1 MNKRW
6 MRLDNAALIFPAVR
20 CRHWANAFRVSATL
34 TEPVDPVILQRAVD
48 DLMPR
53 FPSMYVRLRTGVF
66 WYYLEEIEHP
76 PKVREDFAYPLTLMQ
91 DKELRV
97 CCLRVM
103 YFRDRIAV
111 ECFHSLTDGNGGMI
125 YLKTLTAR
133 YLTLKYGVAIPSEE
147 GVLDWQEAPKPEE
160 LEDSFVR
167 NTNGVVLNDRE
178 PDALRMRGTREYD
191 FLYLTTGVI
200 PTQALLEA
208 AHRYKST
215 ITIFLAAVLEEVILE
230 YQVARCPNR
239 KKRKPVKVTVPI
251 NLRRLYGSRTLRNF
265 VLTLNPGVDPRM
277 GDYSLEEL
285 CKIMAAQ
292 LAAEGTHQQMAG
304 RIAANVTPQQIFAIR
319 AVPLW
324 LKNIIMGIVY
334 SRRGESKGCINLSNL
349 GKVQLPASMTP
360 YVRRMEFII
369 GPQRTY
375 PNNCSVASFGDETY
389 VNIIRN
395 IREPELERRFYSR
408 LVELGV
414 PVLIESNSRDS
425 RRREQNA
432 GRS

>member
-1 MNKRW
+1 

-20 CRHWANAFRVSATL
+20 RRRWANAFRVSATL
-34 TEPVDPVILQRAVD
+34 AEPVDPAVLQQAVE

-66 WYYLEEIEHP
+66 WYYLEELETP
-76 PKVREDFAYPLTLMQ
+76 PTVREDYAYPLTLMQ
-91 DKELRV
+91 NKELHT

-111 ECFHSLTDGNGGMI
+111 EFFHSLTDGTGGMT

-133 YLTLKYGVAIPSEE
+133 YLTLKYGVEIPPEE

-167 NTNGVVLNDRE
+167 NTNGVVLNDHE
-178 PDALRMRGTREYD
+178 PDALRMTGTREYD

-200 PTQALLEA
+200 PTEALLEA
-208 AHRYKST
+208 AHRYQST
-215 ITIFLAAVLEEVILE
+215 ITVFLAAVLEQSILE
-230 YQVARCPNR
+230 YQAERCPNR
-239 KKRKPVKVTVPI
+239 KKRKPVKVTIPI
-251 NLRRLYGSRTLRNF
+251 NLRRLYGSKTLRNF

-277 GDYSLEEL
+277 GDYTLEEL
-285 CKIMAAQ
+285 CKVMAAQ
-292 LAAEGTHQQMAG
+292 LAAEGTPQQMAG
-304 RIAANVTPQQIFAIR
+304 RIAANVTPQQIAAIR

-324 LKNIIMGIVY
+324 LKNIIMGIIY
-334 SRRGESKGCINLSNL
+334 TQRGETKGCINLSNL
-349 GKVQLPASMTP
+349 GPVRLPASMTP

-375 PNNCSVASFGDETY
+375 PNNCSIASFGGETY

-425 RRREQNA
+425 RQREQNA

>member
-1 MNKRW
+1 MSKRW

-20 CRHWANAFRVSATL
+20 CRRWANAFRVSATL
-34 TEPVDPVILQRAVD
+34 TEPVDPAVLQQAVD

-66 WYYLEEIEHP
+66 WYYLEEISAP
-76 PKVREDFAYPLTLMQ
+76 PKVREDYAYPLTLMQ
-91 DKELRV
+91 DKELHT

-111 ECFHSLTDGNGGMI
+111 EFFHSLTDGTGGMT

-133 YLTLKYGVAIPSEE
+133 YLTLKHGVQIPAEA
-147 GVLDWQEAPKPEE
+147 GVLDWQEAPKAEE

-167 NTNGVVLNDRE
+167 NTNGVVLNDHE
-178 PDALRMRGTREYD
+178 PDALRMSGTREYD
-191 FLYLTTGVI
+191 FLHLTTGVI
-200 PTQALLEA
+200 PMQALLEA

-215 ITIFLAAVLEEVILE
+215 VTVFLAAVLEQSILE
-230 YQVARCPNR
+230 YQADRCPNR
-239 KKRKPVKVTVPI
+239 KKRKPVKVTIPI
-251 NLRRLYGSRTLRNF
+251 NLRRLYGSKTLRNF

-292 LAAEGTHQQMAG
+292 LAAEGTPQQMAG
-304 RIAANVTPQQIFAIR
+304 RIAANVTPQQIVAIR

-324 LKNIIMGIVY
+324 LKNIIMGIIY
-334 SRRGESKGCINLSNL
+334 TQRGETKGCINLSNL
-349 GKVQLPASMTP
+349 GRVQLPEPMLP
-360 YVRRMEFII
+360 LVRRMEFII

-375 PNNCSVASFGDETY
+375 PNNCSVASFGGETF
-389 VNIIRN
+389 VNVIRN
-395 IREPELERRFYSR
+395 IREPELERRFFSR

-414 PVLIESNSRDS
+414 PVGIESNSPA
-425 RRREQNA
+425 RRR
-432 GRS
+432 S

>member
-20 CRHWANAFRVSATL
+20 CRHWANAFRVSTTL
-34 TEPVDPVILQRAVD
+34 TEPVDPAVLQQAVD
-48 DLMPR
+48 DLMSR
-53 FPSMYVRLRTGVF
+53 FPSMYVRLRTAVF
-66 WYYLEEIEHP
+66 WYYLEELPSP
-76 PKVREDFAYPLTLMQ
+76 PRVREDYAYPLTLMR
-91 DKELRV
+91 DKELHT

-111 ECFHSLTDGNGGMI
+111 EFFHSLTDGNGGMI

-133 YLTLKYGVAIPSEE
+133 YLTLKYGVQIPPEE
-147 GVLDWQEAPKPEE
+147 GILDWREAPKPEE

-167 NTNGVVLNDRE
+167 NTNGVVLNDHE

-191 FLYLTTGVI
+191 FLHLTTGVI

-208 AHRYKST
+208 AHRYHST
-215 ITIFLAAVLEEVILE
+215 ITVFLAAVLEQSILE
-230 YQVARCPNR
+230 YQAERCPNR

-251 NLRRLYGSRTLRNF
+251 NLRRLYGSKTLRNF

-277 GDYSLEEL
+277 GDYTLEEL
-285 CKIMAAQ
+285 CRIMAAQ
-292 LAAEGTHQQMAG
+292 LAAEGTPQQMAG
-304 RIAANVTPQQIFAIR
+304 RIAANVTPQQIIAIR

-334 SRRGESKGCINLSNL
+334 KQRGESKGCINLSNI
-349 GKVQLPASMTP
+349 GKVQLPESMTL

-375 PNNCSVASFGDETY
+375 PNNCSVASFGEETY
-389 VNIIRN
+389 VSIIRN
-395 IREPELERRFYSR
+395 IRESELERRFYSR

-414 PVLIESNSRDS
+414 PVLIETNSRES
-425 RRREQNA
+425 CPGSQNA

>member
-1 MNKRW
+1 

-20 CRHWANAFRVSATL
+20 RRRWANAFRVSATL
-34 TEPVDPVILQRAVD
+34 AEPVDPAVLQQAVE

-66 WYYLEEIEHP
+66 WYYLEELETP
-76 PKVREDFAYPLTLMQ
+76 PTVHEDYAYPLTLMQ
-91 DKELRV
+91 NKELHT

-111 ECFHSLTDGNGGMI
+111 EFFHSLTDGTGGMT

-133 YLTLKYGVAIPSEE
+133 YLTLKYGVEIPPEE
-147 GVLDWQEAPKPEE
+147 GVLDWQEAPEPEE
-160 LEDSFVR
+160 LEDSFVS
-167 NTNGVVLNDRE
+167 NTNGVVLNDHE
-178 PDALRMRGTREYD
+178 PDALRMTGTREYD

-200 PTQALLEA
+200 PTEALLEA
-208 AHRYKST
+208 AHRYQST
-215 ITIFLAAVLEEVILE
+215 ITVFLAAVLEQSILE
-230 YQVARCPNR
+230 YQAERCPNR
-239 KKRKPVKVTVPI
+239 KKRKPVKVTIPI
-251 NLRRLYGSRTLRNF
+251 NLRRLYGSKTLRNF

-277 GDYSLEEL
+277 GDYTLEEL
-285 CKIMAAQ
+285 CKVMAAQ
-292 LAAEGTHQQMAG
+292 LAAEGTPQQMAG
-304 RIAANVTPQQIFAIR
+304 RIAANVTPQQIAAIR

-324 LKNIIMGIVY
+324 LKNIIMGIIY
-334 SRRGESKGCINLSNL
+334 TQRGETKGCINLSNL
-349 GKVQLPASMTP
+349 GPVRLPASMTP

-375 PNNCSVASFGDETY
+375 PNNCSIASFGGETY

-425 RRREQNA
+425 RQREQNA

>member
-1 MNKRW
+1 

-20 CRHWANAFRVSATL
+20 RRLWANAFRVSATL
-34 TEPVDPVILQRAVD
+34 AEPVDPAVLQQAVD

-66 WYYLEEIEHP
+66 WYYLEEIPAP
-76 PKVREDFAYPLTLMQ
+76 PRVREDFAYPLTLMQ
-91 DKELRV
+91 DKELHT

-103 YFRDRIAV
+103 YFRNRIAV
-111 ECFHSLTDGNGGMI
+111 EFFHSLTDGTGGMV

-133 YLTLKYGVAIPSEE
+133 YLTLKYGVQIPPVE
-147 GVLDWQEAPKPEE
+147 GILDWQEVPKQEE

-167 NTNGVVLNDRE
+167 NTNGVVLNDHE
-178 PDALRMRGTREYD
+178 PDALRMRGTRENG
-191 FLYLTTGVI
+191 FLHLTTGII
-200 PTQALLEA
+200 PTDALLEV

-215 ITIFLAAVLEEVILE
+215 ITIFLAAVLEQSILE
-230 YQVARCPNR
+230 YQADRCPER
-239 KKRKPVKVTVPI
+239 KKRKPVKVTIPI
-251 NLRRLYGSRTLRNF
+251 NLRRLYGSKTLRNF

-292 LAAEGTHQQMAG
+292 LAAEGTPQQMAG
-304 RIAANVTPQQIFAIR
+304 RIAANVTPQQIVLIR

-324 LKNIIMGIVY
+324 LKNIIMGIIY
-334 SRRGESKGCINLSNL
+334 TQRGETKGCINLSNL
-349 GKVQLPASMTP
+349 GPVRLPEAMLP
-360 YVRRMEFII
+360 LVHRMEFII

-375 PNNCSVASFGDETY
+375 PNNCSVASFGGDTF
-389 VNIIRN
+389 VNMIRN
-395 IREPELERRFYSR
+395 IREPELERRFFSR

-414 PVLIESNSRDS
+414 PVSIETNSLDTA
-425 RRREQNA
+425 RRAQKQKGAET
-432 GRS
+432 

>member
-1 MNKRW
+1 MSKNW

-20 CRHWANAFRVSATL
+20 RRRWANAFRVSATL
-34 TEPVDPVILQRAVD
+34 AEPVDPAVLQQAVEN
-48 DLMPR
+48 LMPR

-66 WYYLEEIEHP
+66 WYYLEELETP
-76 PKVREDFAYPLTLMQ
+76 PTVHEDYAYPLTLMQ
-91 DKELRV
+91 NKELHT

-111 ECFHSLTDGNGGMI
+111 EFFHSLTDGTGGMT

-133 YLTLKYGVAIPSEE
+133 YLTLKYGVEIPPEE

-167 NTNGVVLNDRE
+167 NTNGVVLNDHE
-178 PDALRMRGTREYD
+178 PDALRMIGTREYD

-200 PTQALLEA
+200 PTEALLEA
-208 AHRYKST
+208 AHRYQST
-215 ITIFLAAVLEEVILE
+215 ITVFLAAVLEQSILE
-230 YQVARCPNR
+230 YQAERCPNR
-239 KKRKPVKVTVPI
+239 KKRKPVKVTIPI
-251 NLRRLYGSRTLRNF
+251 NLRRLYGSKTLRNF

-277 GDYSLEEL
+277 GDYTLEEL
-285 CKIMAAQ
+285 CKVMAAQ
-292 LAAEGTHQQMAG
+292 LAAEGTPQQMAG
-304 RIAANVTPQQIFAIR
+304 RIAANVTPQQIAAIR

-324 LKNIIMGIVY
+324 LKNIIMGIIY
-334 SRRGESKGCINLSNL
+334 TQRGETKGCINLSNL
-349 GKVQLPASMTP
+349 GPVRLPASMTP

-375 PNNCSVASFGDETY
+375 PNNCSIASFGGETY

-425 RRREQNA
+425 RQREQNA

>member
-1 MNKRW
+1 

-20 CRHWANAFRVSATL
+20 RRRWANAFRVSATL
-34 TEPVDPVILQRAVD
+34 AEPVDPAVLQQAVE

-66 WYYLEEIEHP
+66 WYYLEELETP
-76 PKVREDFAYPLTLMQ
+76 PTVHEDYAYPLTLMQ
-91 DKELRV
+91 NKELHT

-111 ECFHSLTDGNGGMI
+111 EFFHSLTDGTGGMT

-133 YLTLKYGVAIPSEE
+133 YLTLKYGVEIPPEE

-167 NTNGVVLNDRE
+167 NTNGVVLNDHE
-178 PDALRMRGTREYD
+178 PDALRMTGTREYD

-200 PTQALLEA
+200 PTEALLEA
-208 AHRYKST
+208 AHRYQST
-215 ITIFLAAVLEEVILE
+215 ITVFLAAVLEQSILE
-230 YQVARCPNR
+230 YQAERCPNR
-239 KKRKPVKVTVPI
+239 KKRKPVKVTIPI
-251 NLRRLYGSRTLRNF
+251 NLRRLYGSKTLRNF

-277 GDYSLEEL
+277 GDYTLEEL
-285 CKIMAAQ
+285 CKVMAAQ
-292 LAAEGTHQQMAG
+292 LAAEGTPQQMAG
-304 RIAANVTPQQIFAIR
+304 RIAANVTPQQIAAIR

-324 LKNIIMGIVY
+324 LKNIIMGIIY
-334 SRRGESKGCINLSNL
+334 TQRGETKGCINLSNL
-349 GKVQLPASMTP
+349 GPVRLPASMTP

-375 PNNCSVASFGDETY
+375 PNNCSIASFGGETY

-425 RRREQNA
+425 RQREQNA

>member
-1 MNKRW
+1 MSKNW

-20 CRHWANAFRVSATL
+20 RRRWANAFRVSATL
-34 TEPVDPVILQRAVD
+34 AEPVDPAVLQQAVE

-66 WYYLEEIEHP
+66 WYYLEELETP
-76 PKVREDFAYPLTLMQ
+76 PTVHEDYAYPLTLMQ
-91 DKELRV
+91 NKELHT

-111 ECFHSLTDGNGGMI
+111 EFFHSLTDGTGGMT

-133 YLTLKYGVAIPSEE
+133 YLTLKYGVEIPPEE

-167 NTNGVVLNDRE
+167 NTNGVVLNDHE
-178 PDALRMRGTREYD
+178 PDALRMTGTREYD

-200 PTQALLEA
+200 PTEALLEA
-208 AHRYKST
+208 AHRYQST
-215 ITIFLAAVLEEVILE
+215 ITVFLAAVLEQSILE
-230 YQVARCPNR
+230 YQAERCPNR
-239 KKRKPVKVTVPI
+239 KKRKPVKVTIPI
-251 NLRRLYGSRTLRNF
+251 NLRRLYGSKTLRNF

-277 GDYSLEEL
+277 GDYTLEEL
-285 CKIMAAQ
+285 CKVMAAQ
-292 LAAEGTHQQMAG
+292 LAAEGTPQQMAG
-304 RIAANVTPQQIFAIR
+304 RIAANVTPQQIAAIR

-324 LKNIIMGIVY
+324 LKNIIMGIIY
-334 SRRGESKGCINLSNL
+334 TQRGETKGCINLSNL
-349 GKVQLPASMTP
+349 GPVRLPASMTP

-375 PNNCSVASFGDETY
+375 PNNCSIASFGGETY

-425 RRREQNA
+425 RQREQNA

>member
-1 MNKRW
+1 MSKNW

-20 CRHWANAFRVSATL
+20 RRRWANAFRVSATL
-34 TEPVDPVILQRAVD
+34 AEPVDPAVLQQAVE

-66 WYYLEEIEHP
+66 WYYLEELETP
-76 PKVREDFAYPLTLMQ
+76 PTVREDYAYPLTLMQ
-91 DKELRV
+91 NKELHT

-111 ECFHSLTDGNGGMI
+111 EFFHSLTDGTGGMT

-133 YLTLKYGVAIPSEE
+133 YLTLKYGVEIPPEE

-167 NTNGVVLNDRE
+167 NTNGVVLNDHE
-178 PDALRMRGTREYD
+178 PDALRMTGTREYD

-200 PTQALLEA
+200 PTEALLEA
-208 AHRYKST
+208 AHRYQST
-215 ITIFLAAVLEEVILE
+215 ITVFLAAVLEQSILE
-230 YQVARCPNR
+230 YQAERCPNR
-239 KKRKPVKVTVPI
+239 KKRKPVKVTIPI
-251 NLRRLYGSRTLRNF
+251 NLRRLYGSKTLRNF

-277 GDYSLEEL
+277 GDYTLEEL
-285 CKIMAAQ
+285 CKVMAAQ
-292 LAAEGTHQQMAG
+292 LAAEGTPQQMAG
-304 RIAANVTPQQIFAIR
+304 RIAANVTPQQIAAIR

-324 LKNIIMGIVY
+324 LKNIIMGIIY
-334 SRRGESKGCINLSNL
+334 TQRGETKGCINLSNL
-349 GKVQLPASMTP
+349 GPVRLPASMTP

-375 PNNCSVASFGDETY
+375 PNNCSIASFGGETY

-425 RRREQNA
+425 RQREQNA

>member
-1 MNKRW
+1 MSKNW

-20 CRHWANAFRVSATL
+20 RRRWVNAFRVSATL
-34 TEPVDPVILQRAVD
+34 TEPVEPAVLQQAVA

-66 WYYLEEIEHP
+66 WYYLEELETP
-76 PKVREDFAYPLTLMQ
+76 PTVREDFAYPLTLMQ
-91 DKELRV
+91 DKELRT

-111 ECFHSLTDGNGGMI
+111 ECFHSLTDGTGGMT

-133 YLTLKYGVAIPSEE
+133 YLTLKHGVQIPPEE

-167 NTNGVVLNDRE
+167 NTNGVVLNDHE
-178 PDALRMRGTREYD
+178 PDALRMTGTRVYD

-200 PTQALLEA
+200 PTDALLEA
-208 AHRYKST
+208 AHRYHST
-215 ITIFLAAVLEEVILE
+215 VTVFLAAVLEESILE
-230 YQVARCPNR
+230 YQAERCPNR
-239 KKRKPVKVTVPI
+239 KKRKPVKVTIPI
-251 NLRRLYGSRTLRNF
+251 NLRRLYGSKTLRNF

-277 GDYSLEEL
+277 GDYTLEEL

-292 LAAEGTHQQMAG
+292 LAAEGTPQQMAG
-304 RIAANVTPQQIFAIR
+304 RIAANVTPQQIAVIR

-324 LKNIIMGIVY
+324 LKNIIMGIIY
-334 SRRGESKGCINLSNL
+334 TQRGETKGCINLSNL
-349 GKVQLPASMTP
+349 GAVRLPAPMTP
-360 YVRRMEFII
+360 YLRRMEFII

-375 PNNCSVASFGDETY
+375 PNNCSIASFGGETY

-414 PVLIESNSRDS
+414 PVSIETN
-425 RRREQNA
+425 Q
-432 GRS
+432 RS

>member
-1 MNKRW
+1 MSKNW

-20 CRHWANAFRVSATL
+20 RRRWANAFRVSATL
-34 TEPVDPVILQRAVD
+34 AEPVDPAVLQQAVE

-66 WYYLEEIEHP
+66 WYYLEELETLP
-76 PKVREDFAYPLTLMQ
+76 TVREDYAYPLTLMQ
-91 DKELRV
+91 NKELHT

-111 ECFHSLTDGNGGMI
+111 EFFHSLTDGTGGMT

-133 YLTLKYGVAIPSEE
+133 YLTLKYGVEIPPEE

-167 NTNGVVLNDRE
+167 NTNGVVLNDHE
-178 PDALRMRGTREYD
+178 PDALRMTGTREYD

-200 PTQALLEA
+200 PTEALLEA
-208 AHRYKST
+208 AHRYQST
-215 ITIFLAAVLEEVILE
+215 ITVFLAAVLEQSILE
-230 YQVARCPNR
+230 YQAERCPNR
-239 KKRKPVKVTVPI
+239 KKRKPVKVTIPI
-251 NLRRLYGSRTLRNF
+251 NLRRLYGSKTLRNF

-277 GDYSLEEL
+277 GDYTLEEL
-285 CKIMAAQ
+285 CKVMAAQ
-292 LAAEGTHQQMAG
+292 LAAEGTPQQMAG
-304 RIAANVTPQQIFAIR
+304 RIAANVTPQQIAAIR

-324 LKNIIMGIVY
+324 LKNIIMGIIY
-334 SRRGESKGCINLSNL
+334 TQRGETKGCINLSNL
-349 GKVQLPASMTP
+349 GPVRLPASMTP

-375 PNNCSVASFGDETY
+375 PNNCSIASFGGETY

-425 RRREQNA
+425 RQREQNA

>member
-1 MNKRW
+1 

-20 CRHWANAFRVSATL
+20 RRRWANAFRVSATL
-34 TEPVDPVILQRAVD
+34 AEPVDPAVLQQAVEN
-48 DLMPR
+48 LMPR

-66 WYYLEEIEHP
+66 WYYLEELETP
-76 PKVREDFAYPLTLMQ
+76 PTVHEDYAYPLTLMQ
-91 DKELRV
+91 NKELHT

-111 ECFHSLTDGNGGMI
+111 EFFHSLTDGTGGMT

-133 YLTLKYGVAIPSEE
+133 YLTLKYGVEIPPEE

-167 NTNGVVLNDRE
+167 NTNGVVLNDHE
-178 PDALRMRGTREYD
+178 PDALRMTGTREYD

-200 PTQALLEA
+200 PTEALLEA
-208 AHRYKST
+208 AHRYQST
-215 ITIFLAAVLEEVILE
+215 ITVFLAAVLEQSILE
-230 YQVARCPNR
+230 YQAERCPNR
-239 KKRKPVKVTVPI
+239 KKRKPVKVTIPI
-251 NLRRLYGSRTLRNF
+251 NLRRLYGSKTLLNF

-277 GDYSLEEL
+277 GDYTLEEL
-285 CKIMAAQ
+285 CKVMAAQ
-292 LAAEGTHQQMAG
+292 LAAEGTPQQMAG
-304 RIAANVTPQQIFAIR
+304 RIAANVTPQQIAAIR

-324 LKNIIMGIVY
+324 LKNIIMGIIY
-334 SRRGESKGCINLSNL
+334 TQRGETKGCINLSNL
-349 GKVQLPASMTP
+349 GPVRLPASMTP

-375 PNNCSVASFGDETY
+375 PNNCSIASFGGETY

-425 RRREQNA
+425 RQREQNA